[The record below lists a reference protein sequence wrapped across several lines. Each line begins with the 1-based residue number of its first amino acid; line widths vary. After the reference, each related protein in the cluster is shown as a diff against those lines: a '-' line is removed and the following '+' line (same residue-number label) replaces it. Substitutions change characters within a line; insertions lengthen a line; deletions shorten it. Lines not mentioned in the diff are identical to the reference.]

1 MKRSSIPKDRRRS
14 NYSLLIKFVLAL
26 IILGVAIFY
35 LNRYQAK
42 NSANTGRDKHDGVTP
57 PVSSEFRV
65 SRVIDGDTIVLS
77 DGEHVRYLG
86 IDAPE
91 THVLRDGHWIDAPKP
106 FGPEAAEFNRRM
118 VEGKIVRL
126 EYDVERYD
134 KYNRTLAY
142 IYVDDKFVNAELLK
156 EGYACVFNKSPNV
169 KYADEFVNLQREAR
183 LARRGMWGAVEKI
196 TAADAAD
203 YIDQVRLV
211 SGKVVGTGASSKMIF
226 LNFGFDKDRDF
237 TVVIYKD
244 ALKYFK
250 QKGIDPLNFYT
261 GKTVEVSG
269 RIHAH
274 NGPQIIVGG
283 PNEVDVIE

>member
-1 MKRSSIPKDRRRS
+1 MSHKHKNKNHGHS
-14 NYSLLIKFVLAL
+14 NYSFLTKFVIAL
-26 IILGVAIFY
+26 IILVIALFY

-42 NSANTGRDKHDGVTP
+42 DNPVTLSHKHENSLQPA
-57 PVSSEFRV
+57 SSEFRV

-77 DGEHVRYLG
+77 NGDHVRYLG

-91 THVLRDGHWIDAPKP
+91 THILQNGHWIDAPKP
-106 FGPEAAEFNRRM
+106 FGPEAAEFNRQM
-118 VEGKIVRL
+118 VEGKVVRL

-142 IYVDDKFVNAELLK
+142 IYVDDKCVNAELLK
-156 EGYACVFNKSPNV
+156 EGYACVFNKSPNI
-169 KYADEFVNLQREAR
+169 KHADEFIALQREAR

-196 TAADAAD
+196 TAADTAN

-211 SGKVVGTGASSKMIF
+211 SGKVVGTGASSKMVF
-226 LNFGFDKDRDF
+226 LNFGPDKDKDF
-237 TVVIYKD
+237 TVVIYRD

-250 QKGIDPLNFYT
+250 QKGIDPLSFYT
-261 GKTVEVSG
+261 GKTIEVSG

-274 NGPQIIVGG
+274 SGPEIIVGSPG
-283 PNEVDVIE
+283 EVDVIE